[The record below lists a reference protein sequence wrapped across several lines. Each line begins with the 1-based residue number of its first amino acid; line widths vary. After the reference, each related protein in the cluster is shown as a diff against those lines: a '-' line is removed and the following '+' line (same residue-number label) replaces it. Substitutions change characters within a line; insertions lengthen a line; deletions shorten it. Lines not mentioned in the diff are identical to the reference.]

1 MLSKEQKE
9 RLIQASAVDKEI
21 KQGSHGEQWERLTEE
36 TRNKVLRRIAEVD
49 YELVMESPSE
59 FNQEQIEYIKNE
71 RKKILR
77 RELKRGLRFN
87 YKTKKLESINERV

>member
-36 TRNKVLRRIAEVD
+36 TRERVLRRIAEVE
-49 YELVMESPSE
+49 YELVTECPSA
-59 FNQEQIEYIKNE
+59 FTQDQIEYVRKE
-71 RKKILR
+71 RKSILR
-77 RELKRGLRFN
+77 RETKKGLRFN
-87 YKTKKLESINERV
+87 YKTKKLVAISA

>member
-36 TRNKVLRRIAEVD
+36 TRNKVLRRIAQVQW
-49 YELVMESPSE
+49 ELAVENPSSFQE
-59 FNQEQIEYIKNE
+59 EQISYILYMKGKVE
-71 RKKILR
+71 RK
-77 RELKRGLRFN
+77 ELKNNLKFN
-87 YKTKKLESINERV
+87 YKTKELESIGEL

>member
-1 MLSKEQKE
+1 MLTDTQKE
-9 RLIQASAVDKEI
+9 RLIQASAVGKEI
-21 KQGSHGEQWERLTEE
+21 KQGSHGELWERLTEE
-36 TRNKVLRRIAEVD
+36 TRESVLRRIAEVE

-77 RELKRGLRFN
+77 RETKKGLRFN
-87 YKTKKLESINERV
+87 YKTKKLESING